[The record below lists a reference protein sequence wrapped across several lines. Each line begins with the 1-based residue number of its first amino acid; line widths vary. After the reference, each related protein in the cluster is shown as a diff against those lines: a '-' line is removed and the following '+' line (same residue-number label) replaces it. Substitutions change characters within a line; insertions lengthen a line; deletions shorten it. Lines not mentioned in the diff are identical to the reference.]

1 MAQRSN
7 SYVDF
12 GECDDHT
19 IYRWLSAWS
28 LFISG
33 GHVQSLPLPGQA
45 IDQVNAV
52 FRNTGPRGKWVAL
65 TDQAGL
71 TAAPA
76 ARHRGCAFGDLD
88 GDGRV
93 DVVVSAIGREAEIW
107 MNRSEKFRHWLDI
120 ALHGTKS
127 NRDGIGARIK
137 VTTKSGIQYNHMTTS
152 VGYASSS
159 DGPVH
164 FGLGSDDRAEEVEIR
179 WPSGTIQR
187 LRHVKADRV
196 VEVKEAAPERKT
208 SAALIGRR

>member
-1 MAQRSN
+1 
-7 SYVDF
+7 V
-12 GECDDHT
+12 
-19 IYRWLSAWS
+19 
-28 LFISG
+28 
-33 GHVQSLPLPGQA
+33 PLPGQPLE
-45 IDQVNAV
+45 QYNAA
-52 FRNTGPRGKWVAL
+52 FLNPGPRGKWVAL

-71 TAAPA
+71 TAAAA

-107 MNRSEKFRHWLDI
+107 ENRSEKSRHWLDI

-137 VTTKSGIQYNHMTTS
+137 VTTKSGVQYNHMTSS

-164 FGLGSDDRAEEVEIR
+164 FGLGSDDRAEEVEIQ
-179 WPSGTIQR
+179 WPSGAVQK
-187 LRHVKADRV
+187 LRHVQADRV
-196 VEVKEAAPERKT
+196 VMVQEAV
-208 SAALIGRR
+208 SGR